1 MEAWG
6 WFGSHRG
13 IGGVGIGPPCV
24 YLRADQVPQGTFE
37 GSGGDLGARRADFG
51 AVWGRME
58 QIWGFWKAVGVP
70 GGVLGCHPPP
80 FLTLLGS
87 CRRRMQG
94 WAVLWVPGTDHAG
107 IATQVSIVSPNVPKW
122 W

>member
-1 MEAWG
+1 MGAKWRLGG

-51 AVWGRME
+51 VVWGCME
-58 QIWGFWKAVGVP
+58 QIWGFWKAVGVL

-80 FLTLLGS
+80 LF
-87 CRRRMQG
+87 
-94 WAVLWVPGTDHAG
+94 
-107 IATQVSIVSPNVPKW
+107 
-122 W
+122 